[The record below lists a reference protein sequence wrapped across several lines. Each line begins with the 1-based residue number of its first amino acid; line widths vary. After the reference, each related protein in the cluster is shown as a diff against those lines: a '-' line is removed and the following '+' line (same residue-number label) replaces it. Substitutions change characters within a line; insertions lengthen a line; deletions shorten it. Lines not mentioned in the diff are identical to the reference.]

1 MKNNFFP
8 LNSYIP
14 SYAGTVVKRN
24 LVLEPKQ
31 EYFLY
36 VPRNICIGA
45 PVFIAVHGV
54 ARMAKEHAE
63 EFASFAERYGVVLIA
78 PLFPKEYFCDYQ
90 RLGRKGKGERA
101 DLAFQRIIKEV
112 GLLTGANT
120 DRLYMFGYSGGG
132 QFVHRYAMSYP
143 QNVARI
149 VVAAAGWYTFPDSKV
164 NYPRGIK
171 KAKGL
176 RHITFSPLR
185 FLSIPAC
192 VIVGKRDKHRD
203 VELNKSERI
212 DNQQGLNRLERGK
225 AWIQAMADAA
235 RAIDLDTKYDFKVL
249 PGCNHSFLKCMHQGR
264 MGEHVVNFLFGPI

>member
-1 MKNNFFP
+1 MKSNSFP
-8 LNSYIP
+8 LNNYIP
-14 SYAGTVVKRN
+14 SYAGTVVKRK

-36 VPRNICIGA
+36 VPRNVCIGA

-54 ARMAKEHAE
+54 ARMAKEHAQ
-63 EFASFAERYGVVLIA
+63 EFAPFAERYGVVLIA

-90 RLGRKGKGERA
+90 RLGRKGKGERS
-101 DLAFQRIIKEV
+101 DLSFQGIIKEV

-132 QFVHRYAMSYP
+132 QFVHRYAMAYP

-149 VVAAAGWYTFPDSKV
+149 VVAAAGWYTFPDSNV

-171 KAKGL
+171 RAKGL
-176 RHITFSPLR
+176 RHITFSSSR

-192 VIVGKRDKHRD
+192 VLVGERDKHRD

-235 RAIDLDTKYDFKVL
+235 RASDLDTEYDFKVL
-249 PGCNHSFLKCMHQGR
+249 PDCNHSFLKCMHRGR
-264 MGEHVVNFLFGPI
+264 MGEHVLNFLFGPI

>member
-8 LNSYIP
+8 LNSYTP

-36 VPRNICIGA
+36 VPRNVCIGA

-54 ARMAKEHAE
+54 ARMAKEHAQ
-63 EFASFAERYGVVLIA
+63 EFAPFAERYGVVLIA
-78 PLFPKEYFCDYQ
+78 PLFSKEYFCDYQ
-90 RLGRKGKGERA
+90 RLGRKEKGERA
-101 DLAFQRIIKEV
+101 DLSFQGIIKEV

-132 QFVHRYAMSYP
+132 QFVHRYAMAYP

-149 VVAAAGWYTFPDSKV
+149 VVAAAGWYTFPDSDI

-176 RHITFSPLR
+176 RHITFSSSR

-192 VIVGKRDKHRD
+192 VLVGERDKHRD

-212 DNQQGLNRLERGK
+212 DNQQGFNRLERGK

-235 RAIDLDTKYDFKVL
+235 RTIDLDTEYEFKVL
-249 PGCNHSFLKCMHQGR
+249 PSCNHSFLKCMHRGR
-264 MGEHVVNFLFGPI
+264 MGEHVVNFLFSPI

>member
-8 LNSYIP
+8 LNSYTP
-14 SYAGTVVKRN
+14 SYAGKVVKRK
-24 LVLEPKQ
+24 LILEPKQ

-36 VPRNICIGA
+36 VPRSVCIGA
-45 PVFIAVHGV
+45 PVFITVHGV

-63 EFASFAERYGVVLIA
+63 EFAPFAERYGVVLIA
-78 PLFPKEYFCDYQ
+78 PLFPKKYFCDYQ
-90 RLGRKGKGERA
+90 RLGRKEKGERA

-120 DRLYMFGYSGGG
+120 DSLYMFGYSGGG
-132 QFVHRYAMSYP
+132 QFAHRYAMAYP

-149 VVAAAGWYTFPDSKV
+149 VVAAAGWYTFPDSNV

-176 RHITFSPLR
+176 RHIIFSSSR

-192 VIVGKRDKHRD
+192 VIVGERDKHRD

-235 RAIDLDTKYDFKVL
+235 RASDLNTEYDFKVL